1 MPAEAGA
8 ATVTIIVAPGERF
21 SLAPRSLRSLAAHT
35 ARPFQLVYV
44 DAGSPVAV
52 RNEIAALAAVHG
64 FTVIRNER
72 PLPPNQARNIG
83 LAAATGDV
91 VVFTDNDLLFTPG
104 WLPPLLDGMRETGA
118 GLVSPVILIGEAR
131 EGRIGFAGGDMVIDR
146 TVEPGVA
153 TTTGR
158 FAGCRVADIAGQL
171 SRAPSDYGALS
182 CVLARRDLL
191 QRVGPLDEEMLGGLA
206 DLDLA
211 LAVRAAGAAIELEP
225 RSTVIRQDAGEPTL
239 ADARQAGLLWSD
251 DRSRRSLDRFAA
263 KWRLD
268 RNGPLFVAEAALLAA
283 RQKRAGLPLRSVRAP
298 DSALSQ
304 TASQLQDELRGLGYP
319 AEDIAEIG
327 VAADTAATLF
337 GGILRS
343 SGRTFLAHA
352 AGTASAL
359 ARAGAPATAI
369 SAGLLHSAYSHGR
382 FPTVAGTTLPAQR
395 VWLRRQ
401 IGPAAE
407 RLVEAYFTVGFD
419 AADGAAD
426 DAEIETMPLDLAL
439 LIMIRVAN
447 EIDDHLDERAPGRR
461 TLPLAPLWPLFDRA
475 LAGLG
480 APAMVE
486 RLRRAERPDSPPA
499 PPGSSRPST
508 SYVHS
513 PETGAKTTL
522 AIRAPAARRA
532 LWAAD
537 PLAAIP
543 RDAELIG
550 IALVKNECDIIEAF
564 VRYNLRILDGLLI
577 LDHESSDNTR
587 AILERLQDEGLPL
600 AVLSGDEAPLR
611 QAQRTNLLLDRVR
624 ATRTPE
630 LVVPLDADEFI
641 RVGDRAAFFAAL
653 GACPAGMAPL
663 LGWMTYLPM
672 AGDDPAELDP
682 LRRIRHRRVAEP
694 VPYWKAVMRRPALDD
709 ERFRFSE
716 GNHRIFDPAGR
727 ELPWGPVEGVALAHF
742 PVRSADQIRA
752 KLCIGRMAERLS
764 PDREPGHGVWW
775 MTMHDRLATTDLRR
789 PEGLQGFAALY
800 SAPEAVAPLL
810 DPLPDIPY
818 ARLAYADLIEVD
830 ATARIAHF
838 FDAVLGPAVDAVERA
853 GRLEAKLA
861 ESRAAAARAEAAVTA
876 LRRSTSWRI
885 TAPMRRAVTLLQ
897 AIRARRS

>member
-1 MPAEAGA
+1 
-8 ATVTIIVAPGERF
+8 
-21 SLAPRSLRSLAAHT
+21 
-35 ARPFQLVYV
+35 
-44 DAGSPVAV
+44 
-52 RNEIAALAAVHG
+52 
-64 FTVIRNER
+64 
-72 PLPPNQARNIG
+72 
-83 LAAATGDV
+83 
-91 VVFTDNDLLFTPG
+91 
-104 WLPPLLDGMRETGA
+104 
-118 GLVSPVILIGEAR
+118 
-131 EGRIGFAGGDMVIDR
+131 
-146 TVEPGVA
+146 
-153 TTTGR
+153 
-158 FAGCRVADIAGQL
+158 
-171 SRAPSDYGALS
+171 
-182 CVLARRDLL
+182 
-191 QRVGPLDEEMLGGLA
+191 
-206 DLDLA
+206 
-211 LAVRAAGAAIELEP
+211 
-225 RSTVIRQDAGEPTL
+225 
-239 ADARQAGLLWSD
+239 
-251 DRSRRSLDRFAA
+251 
-263 KWRLD
+263 
-268 RNGPLFVAEAALLAA
+268 
-283 RQKRAGLPLRSVRAP
+283 
-298 DSALSQ
+298 
-304 TASQLQDELRGLGYP
+304 
-319 AEDIAEIG
+319 
-327 VAADTAATLF
+327 
-337 GGILRS
+337 
-343 SGRTFLAHA
+343 
-352 AGTASAL
+352 
-359 ARAGAPATAI
+359 
-369 SAGLLHSAYSHGR
+369 
-382 FPTVAGTTLPAQR
+382 
-395 VWLRRQ
+395 
-401 IGPAAE
+401 
-407 RLVEAYFTVGFD
+407 
-419 AADGAAD
+419 
-426 DAEIETMPLDLAL
+426 MPLDLAL

-486 RLRRAERPDSPPA
+486 RLRQAERPDSPPA
-499 PPGSSRPST
+499 APGSSRPTT

-522 AIRAPAARRA
+522 SIRAPAARRA

-564 VRYNLRILDGLLI
+564 VRYNLRILDGLVI

-587 AILERLQDEGLPL
+587 AILARLQDEGLPL

-641 RVGDRAAFFAAL
+641 RVGDRAAFVAAL
-653 GACPAGMAPL
+653 AACPAGMAPL

-672 AGDDPAELDP
+672 ASDDPAELDP
-682 LRRIRHRRVAEP
+682 LRRIRHRRVGEP

-800 SAPEAVAPLL
+800 SAPEAVAPVL
-810 DPLPDIPY
+810 DALPDIPY
-818 ARLAYADLIEVD
+818 ARLAHADLIEVD
-830 ATARIAHF
+830 ATARVAQY

-853 GRLEAKLA
+853 GRLEAELA
-861 ESRAAAARAEAAVTA
+861 ESRTAAARAEAAVAA